1 MKTAAADF
9 KSWWDK
15 HEAAYQISKRTGT
28 AFDSTNLLEI
38 AFDRGVRF
46 VVNVPTGTKDVQDRP
61 MPGGLWEL
69 MVEGK
74 FGKPGRQE
82 IEHEINPNVSV
93 EGIRGAWVG
102 RPGDEQRQLQPMGW
116 PNRSYGALPEGC
128 TLGLR
133 RQVVEDL
140 AETLNKE
147 LAKEKRRRVVEGV
160 IEGGALPTPDA
171 LDKPLGARE
180 RHTLLKMIIGL
191 AKLAKVDLSH
201 PSSHAAA
208 IESATTD
215 LGVRVPERTVAKKLK
230 EADDHLQQVRS
241 KPPE

>member
-38 AFDRGVRF
+38 ALDRGVRF
-46 VVNVPTGTKDVQDRP
+46 VVNVPTGTKDVQGRA

-69 MVEGK
+69 MIGGK

-102 RPGDEQRQLQPMGW
+102 RPGDEQRQLRPMGW

-128 TLGLR
+128 ALGLR

-140 AETLNKE
+140 AETLNKQ
-147 LAKEKRRRVVEGV
+147 LAKEKRRQVVESV
-160 IEGGALPTPDA
+160 IEGDALPTPDA
-171 LDKPLGARE
+171 LDKPFGERE
-180 RHTLLKMIIGL
+180 RTSLLAIIAAMAEE
-191 AKLAKVDLSH
+191 AKIDLSH
-201 PSSHAAA
+201 PSTAASSVVAQLRLMGIKLGKATVEVHLKKA
-208 IESATTD
+208 IEAS
-215 LGVRVPERTVAKKLK
+215 EKLK
-230 EADDHLQQVRS
+230 Q
-241 KPPE
+241 